1 MELHKLDFPIGSS
14 EPSRVPLGP
23 TRLELGK
30 PVIGAIEGPAIDLQ
44 I

>member
-23 TRLELGK
+23 TRLERVNRSSG
-30 PVIGAIEGPAIDLQ
+30 Q
-44 I
+44 